1 MTTSPDFVG
10 WLPALITTTG
20 TSSTGKLYTL
30 SVSSASCAAGDA
42 VCSVP
47 SDVDGNTITQA
58 TPAAAAAAGGVLG
71 LLPKAALSGATG
83 VAVSDGG
90 VMGNGITV
98 LNAGAAGS
106 VVLGASGRAARAT
119 RPNGAEFRIGTVDTA
134 GNVTIATA
142 ASRATSPVHVYNIA
156 AYGGVPDADTS
167 YGMLIGSAGL
177 TPATDCL
184 PAFNAAKAAIIA
196 SGASGKI
203 RIPAAPVGQGWFFS
217 DVLLIDTVFPIELE
231 GEAAFGVTGL
241 PASVCIFAA
250 GTGGIAIGAAASG
263 SIVSHLTCCHPQ
275 ANAPS
280 TWHALASID
289 INKCVSPAEG
299 TSEVYYRGIATVGPY
314 PFTGSTQP
322 VFPTCW
328 ESAIAFPVG
337 GEIYVTT
344 IAESPGTVYA
354 APTLSIP
361 LSINALPTTYGAPW
375 RYRCTV
381 EGVTAEGRFA
391 HPYSGPAP
399 KWTTGVSPAAN
410 TIVRPTDGAWTGAC
424 FRVTTPGTAG
434 AEPNWALATGP
445 GQTVTSGSVTYTWL
459 ATCWPRT
466 AGLTTVDGTV
476 SWVLDDT
483 SGQFIDGAVTWNV
496 KPCAAA
502 IAFRMSAQA
511 HWEHLYVFNWVG
523 DGYVIDGSHDLGS
536 QANCWSAYRPHCTNV
551 MGDGWRVAGNDC
563 GAGHGDMLVMSNARG
578 ACIREDNDIGNS
590 YTSCLVEDGGSNQK
604 PKWAYYSVNGTAN
617 SSFLGCYTEGALLSR
632 LGGTTTLFAKQGRW
646 SFTPDSGPL
655 DFTNSTR
662 VAAYAIISEKQGL
675 TWTANAYAVPGVT
688 VYPSTP
694 NTKRYVITSTS
705 GSVYMSNAGGEP
717 NFNAHVVNGA
727 TFTETSNDARSAGG
741 TITYQVAGADQT
753 TLRLGSQS
761 NPDFILEWSASDDG
775 VNPYTLTNNGRG
787 GWYAL
792 LFKNSGGGAAMQFSR
807 SDYAGNGNGDT
818 GGGGWAAFLYGFR
831 WGVSS
836 QVQMVPSLGAT
847 YPWTVIQ
854 GKGVKGDVV
863 VNVYA
868 AKVGDIHASHYYGTS
883 AGVDGAAT
891 NYGVVMIKDVRNTS
905 ALLVE
910 TAPKAR
916 WDTGL
921 SGDSTP
927 LPAVESSRDAKTTTD
942 ATANVVVHTYTP
954 PNGVNITTWFVTAQQ
969 TAGTGNPTFG
979 TWRITAAYSIV
990 SGTPTVLDAVTV
1002 TAGSANT
1009 VSGVTAPAIN
1019 VNGSALEVRVTGV
1032 ASKTYLWKTVRKSV
1046 ES

>member
-1 MTTSPDFVG
+1 MADLSS
-10 WLPALITTTG
+10 WLPGLFPQG
-20 TSSTGKLYTL
+20 GSSSTGKLYTI
-30 SVSSASCAAGDA
+30 SNASPACVAGDA
-42 VCSVP
+42 VCAVP
-47 SDVDGNTITQA
+47 SDTSGNTITFA

-71 LLPKAALSGATG
+71 LLPKAASAGDTG
-83 VAVSDGG
+83 VAVADGG
-90 VMGNGITV
+90 TLGNASTLLGT
-98 LNAGAAGS
+98 GAAGA
-106 VVLGASGRAARAT
+106 VVLGGSGRPVRAP
-119 RPNGAEFRIGTVDTA
+119 RPHGGEFRIGTVDTA

-156 AYGGVPDADTS
+156 AYGAVPDCETT
-167 YGMLIGSAGL
+167 YGMLIGSVGTL
-177 TPATDCL
+177 PATDCL
-184 PAFNAAKAAIIA
+184 PAFNAAKAAIVA
-196 SGASGKI
+196 NGGSGKI

-250 GTGGIAIGAAASG
+250 GTGGVAIGGAASG
-263 SIVSHLTCCHPQ
+263 SIVSQLTCCHPQ
-275 ANAPS
+275 LNAPR
-280 TWHALASID
+280 TWPALAAVSI
-289 INKCVSPAEG
+289 NMCVSPAEG
-299 TSEVYYRGIATVGPY
+299 TSEVYYQGIATGGPY
-314 PFTGSTQP
+314 PSTGSTQP
-322 VFPTCW
+322 VFPLCW

-344 IAESPGTVYA
+344 VAESSGTAYA
-354 APTLSIP
+354 AGTH
-361 LSINALPTTYGAPW
+361 SINELPTTYGAPW
-375 RYRCTV
+375 KYRCTV

-399 KWTTGVSPAAN
+399 KWTTGVSPIAG

-434 AEPNWALATGP
+434 AEPNWATATGA
-445 GQTVTSGSVTYTWL
+445 GQTVTSGGVTYTWF

-483 SGQFIDGAVTWNV
+483 SGQFVDGAVTWNV
-496 KPCAAA
+496 KPIAAC

-511 HWEHLYVFNWVG
+511 HWEHLYVVNWVG
-523 DGYVIDGSHDLGS
+523 DGYVIDGSHDLGT

-578 ACIREDNDIGNS
+578 ACIREDNDIGNT
-590 YTSCLVEDGGSNQK
+590 YTSCLIEDGGSNQK
-604 PKWAYYSVNGTAN
+604 PKWAYYSINGTAT
-617 SSFLGCYTEGALLSR
+617 SSFLGCYTEGALVSR
-632 LGGTTTLFAKQGRW
+632 IGGTTTLIAKQGRW

-655 DFTNSTR
+655 DVLNATK
-662 VAAYAIISEKQGL
+662 VAAYAVLSEKQGL
-675 TWTANAYAVPGVT
+675 TWTANTYAVPGVT

-694 NTKRYVITSTS
+694 NNKRYVILSTS

-717 NFNAHVVNGA
+717 NFAAHVVNGA

-741 TITYQVAGADQT
+741 TITYQVVSADQT
-753 TLRLGSQS
+753 TLKLGSQS
-761 NPDFILEWSASDDG
+761 NPDFILEWSASDDP
-775 VNPYTLTNNGRG
+775 NKPYTLTNNGRA

-792 LFKNSGGGAAMQFSR
+792 LFQNSGGSAAIQFSR

-818 GGGGWAAFLYGFR
+818 GGGGWAAFYYGFR
-831 WGVSS
+831 WGLSS
-836 QVQMVPSLGAT
+836 QLQFVPSSGAT
-847 YPWTVIQ
+847 YPWTLIQ
-854 GKGVKGDVV
+854 GEGVKGDVAI
-863 VNVYA
+863 NVYA
-868 AKVGDIHASHYYGTS
+868 AQVGDVHASHYYGTS
-883 AGVDGAAT
+883 AGTDGAAT
-891 NYGVVMIKDVRNTS
+891 NYGVVSIKDPRNTA

-916 WDTGL
+916 WDSGV
-921 SGDSTP
+921 SGDGTA
-927 LPAVESSRDAKTTTD
+927 LPAVESNRDAKTTTD

-954 PNGVNITTWFVTAQQ
+954 PNGVNITTWFVTAHQ
-969 TAGTGNPTFG
+969 TVGSGNPTWG
-979 TWRITAAYSIV
+979 TWKITAAYSIV
-990 SGTPTVLDAVTV
+990 SGTPTVLDAVVV

-1032 ASKTYLWKTVRKSV
+1032 ASKTYLWKTVRESV
-1046 ES
+1046 EG